1 MLLYFFIPVPAALL
15 GGFFLA
21 RDFSGLFDGNSGTSH
36 AGHLGGAAAGLLYWL
51 MRVRRVY

>member
-1 MLLYFFIPVPAALL
+1 VLLYFFIPVPAALL

-51 MRVRRVY
+51 MRFRRFY